1 MSLFSYSVTVSACA
15 GPRIEPSTVSINHNC
30 NFLEVTQFRG
40 CVKREWALIPNA
52 PSSVPNLPYVSCRPK
67 TQQCFFVF
75 FNPFQNS
82 RFKITLLSHQRRIK
96 YVAKHNFY
104 TLYVCL
110 DLAQSWNF
118 RQQPT
123 AVLGVVWQAGIWRT
137 LHVAWYS
144 SCSTVVPPA
153 RSACGLWLFFH
164 QPQLI
169 KLVINGY
176 CVVDAFW
183 GVSRR

>member
-75 FNPFQNS
+75 LTLFKIQDSRLLYYLTRDELNTWLNIIFTHYTYVWISLKVGISDNS
-82 RFKITLLSHQRRIK
+82 RPLYLEWCGRPVFGVRFTWHGTVPAALS
-96 YVAKHNFY
+96 
-104 TLYVCL
+104 C
-110 DLAQSWNF
+110 
-118 RQQPT
+118 
-123 AVLGVVWQAGIWRT
+123 
-137 LHVAWYS
+137 
-144 SCSTVVPPA
+144 
-153 RSACGLWLFFH
+153 H
-164 QPQLI
+164 QPVLHA
-169 KLVINGY
+169 VYGSS
-176 CVVDAFW
+176 FT
-183 GVSRR
+183 SPS